1 MIVNDAAATAS
12 LTRPPADLYVR
23 RLLRIPEGPPAPEGA
38 AQRAFSVSILVSA
51 TRCILT
57 YLVLPF
63 ILPIVGFAAGV
74 GPWLGVPIGVV
85 AIVSNFLTVR
95 RFWAADHKWRW
106 AYTGLALVIVS
117 LLLVLMVRDLASI
130 IG

>member
-1 MIVNDAAATAS
+1 VTVNDVAATAS
-12 LTRPPADLYVR
+12 LTRPPADLVVR

-57 YLVLPF
+57 YLALPF

-117 LLLVLMVRDLASI
+117 LLVVLMVRDLASI
-130 IG
+130 VS

>member
-1 MIVNDAAATAS
+1 VIVNDVAVPAS
-12 LTRPPADLYVR
+12 ITRPPADLYVR
-23 RLLRIPEGPPAPEGA
+23 RLLRIPEGPPAAEGA

-57 YLVLPF
+57 YMVLPF

-74 GPWLGVPIGVV
+74 GPWLGVPIGAV
-85 AIVSNFLTVR
+85 AITSNFLTVR
-95 RFWAADHKWRW
+95 RFWAADHKYRW

-117 LLLVLMVRDLASI
+117 LLVVLMVRDLAQI